1 MFAVKASAHLYKR
14 YTFVASKGLA
24 ALLKPSQNASM
35 AIYHLNTSAISRG
48 GGRASTAAAAYRA
61 AERIEDRRTGEV
73 HDYTRKHGVEYS
85 EIIAPDH
92 APAWAHERS
101 ALWNAVEQSETRVN
115 SRVAREVRVA
125 LPSKLTLEQNA
136 DLVRAFVREQ
146 FVARGMV
153 ADVALHAPGREGDQR
168 NAHAHIMLTTREIG
182 AHGFEAKNRDWNA
195 KELLMDWRGSWAE
208 HVNDTLERCHV
219 HERVDHRTLDA
230 QREEALERAYTA
242 ERNGDARTQAEH
254 MAWAGELDRP
264 ALPGMSAKSWSM
276 MRRGLTTPA
285 AERWQEVK
293 QIAAQAREIAAEF
306 KDWARDWLDRMVDGM
321 QERTLADGPS
331 LRQREPQTA
340 QTSLERF
347 RAAQEEARGAQR
359 ETTTP
364 QTPLEQ
370 LQAARESRSYDVS
383 AEVAR
388 HEERAREDLQ
398 REDAERERALKLEQ
412 ERVLKE
418 REAKHTRGHEIE
430 R

>member
-1 MFAVKASAHLYKR
+1 
-14 YTFVASKGLA
+14 
-24 ALLKPSQNASM
+24 
-35 AIYHLNTSAISRG
+35 
-48 GGRASTAAAAYRA
+48 
-61 AERIEDRRTGEV
+61 
-73 HDYTRKHGVEYS
+73 
-85 EIIAPDH
+85 
-92 APAWAHERS
+92 
-101 ALWNAVEQSETRVN
+101 
-115 SRVAREVRVA
+115 
-125 LPSKLTLEQNA
+125 
-136 DLVRAFVREQ
+136 
-146 FVARGMV
+146 
-153 ADVALHAPGREGDQR
+153 
-168 NAHAHIMLTTREIG
+168 
-182 AHGFEAKNRDWNA
+182 
-195 KELLMDWRGSWAE
+195 
-208 HVNDTLERCHV
+208 
-219 HERVDHRTLDA
+219 
-230 QREEALERAYTA
+230 
-242 ERNGDARTQAEH
+242 
-254 MAWAGELDRP
+254 
-264 ALPGMSAKSWSM
+264 M

-340 QTSLERF
+340 QTSLERL

-359 ETTTP
+359 EATTP

-398 REDAERERALKLEQ
+398 REDAERERALTLEQ

-418 REAKHTRGHEIE
+418 RAVQHTQGYGLE